1 MIGELLSHYRIVE
14 QLGAGGMGVVYRAVD
29 ERLHRDVAIKV
40 LPPGTLDSEPARQR
54 FRREAAALSRLSH
67 PRIST
72 IHEFDSVADRDFLVM
87 EFVPGCTLADRLR
100 QGPLPIEEALRIG
113 RQIAEA
119 LEEAHEQ
126 GVVHRDL
133 KPGNVM
139 ITEKGWVK
147 VLDFGLAK
155 LVAVEGDSTT
165 SMAPNITESQTVM
178 GTIPYMAPEQ
188 LLGKP
193 VDPCADLHALGV
205 MLYEMTTGVHPF
217 AAETAP
223 GIIDG
228 ILHRKPV
235 SPKTLRPD
243 IPPVL
248 ESAILKSLEKDPR
261 RRYASAAQMGREL
274 DLAAP
279 QGMPHRDVRPRRRV
293 GMLLGVSALAA
304 LAGLAAWKGRAV
316 LGVLPFAPRM
326 HAVAVLPLENLSGD
340 TKQEYFAEGMTDA
353 LTTQLAQIGS
363 LRVISRSSSAA
374 ARAAGGGTRA
384 IARRLQVDALVEGS
398 VARSGDRVRISAK
411 LIDAGRDRYVWAQSY
426 EREMTD
432 VITLQGEVA
441 LAIARQVGARL
452 SPGEKKE
459 LAAAKPVR
467 PEALEAYLKG
477 RHFWNLRTKSALEQA
492 VAQFQRAVSLDSSYA
507 PAYAGLADVY
517 VIRDAYSG
525 ARPGETFPRAR
536 EAARRA
542 LALDDGLA
550 EAHAALA
557 RVRLHY
563 DRDLPGAAAEFR
575 RAIECT
581 PGYATAH
588 HGYSIYLRDVGRFPD
603 AIAEAKRAR
612 ALDPISP
619 IINANLGDTYF
630 YARRYA
636 DAVAQHRETLALA
649 PDFGPT
655 HLYLGSALERL
666 GRFQEA
672 LAEIERARVLV
683 GDSAYGLG
691 ALGFTAAHAGDP
703 ARARAALVALKALHG
718 AGRAP
723 ATDIALIEVGLG
735 DREAAISWLKRAYE
749 GGDALNNLGV
759 DPRFDPLRGDPRF
772 ATILAGIGL
781 KPDVVAH
788 P

>member
-29 ERLHRDVAIKV
+29 ERLRRDVAIKV

-54 FRREAAALSRLSH
+54 FRREAVALSRLSH

-72 IHEFDSVADRDFLVM
+72 IHEFDTVADRDFLVM
-87 EFVPGCTLADRLR
+87 EFVPGVTLADRSR
-100 QGPLPIEEALRIG
+100 QGQLPIDEAVRIA

-139 ITEKGWVK
+139 ITEKGWIK

-155 LVAVEGDSTT
+155 LVAVGGDITT
-165 SMAPNITESQTVM
+165 SMAPSITESQTVM

-193 VDPCADLHALGV
+193 VGAAADIHALGV
-205 MLYEMTTGVHPF
+205 MLYEMTTGGHPF
-217 AAETAP
+217 AAETAA
-223 GIIDG
+223 GVIDG

-235 SPKTLRPD
+235 SPRTLRPE
-243 IPPVL
+243 IPPGL
-248 ESAILKSLEKDPR
+248 EAVIVRCLEKDPG
-261 RRYASAAQMGREL
+261 RRYPTAAQVAREL
-274 DLAAP
+274 DSAASARTDR
-279 QGMPHRDVRPRRRV
+279 GARSPRRLV
-293 GMLLGVSALAA
+293 GMVLGVSFLAA
-304 LAGLAAWKGRAV
+304 LAGLAVWKGRDL
-316 LGVLPFAPRM
+316 LGTLPFAPRIQ
-326 HAVAVLPLENLSGD
+326 AVAVLPLENLSGD
-340 TKQEYFAEGMTDA
+340 AAQEYFAEGMTDA

-363 LRVISRSSSAA
+363 LRVISQGSSAA
-374 ARAAGGGTRA
+374 ARAAGGGTLA

-398 VARSGDRVRISAK
+398 VARSGNRVRISAK
-411 LIDAGRDRYVWAQSY
+411 LIDAGRDRYLWAQSY
-426 EREMTD
+426 ERELTD
-432 VITLQGEVA
+432 AITLQGEVA
-441 LAIARQVGARL
+441 LAIARQVGAHL
-452 SPGEKKE
+452 SPGERKQLTAE
-459 LAAAKPVR
+459 RPVR
-467 PEALEAYLKG
+467 PEALEAYLRG
-477 RHFWNLRTKSALEQA
+477 RYFWNQRNKAALGQA
-492 VAQFQRAVSLDSSYA
+492 IAQFQQAIALDSSYA

-517 VIRDAYSG
+517 VISDAYSG
-525 ARPGETFPRAR
+525 AHPGETFPRAR

-542 LALDDGLA
+542 LALDGGLA
-550 EAHAALA
+550 EAHTALA

-575 RAIECT
+575 RAIECN

-588 HGYSIYLRDVGRFPD
+588 HGYSIYLRDVGRFED
-603 AIAEAKRAR
+603 AIAEAKRAQ

-630 YARRYA
+630 YARRYSESI
-636 DAVAQHRETLALA
+636 AQHRETLALK

-655 HLYLGSALERL
+655 HLYLGSSLERA
-666 GRFQEA
+666 GRFKEA
-672 LAEIERARVLV
+672 LAEIERAPSLE

-691 ALGFTAAHAGDP
+691 ALGFTAARAGDP
-703 ARARAALVALKALHG
+703 ARARAALRTLTALHG
-718 AGRAP
+718 VGRAS
-723 ATDIALIEVGLG
+723 AADIALVEVGLG
-735 DREAAISWLKRAYE
+735 DREAAIGWLTRAFE

-759 DPRFDPLRGDPRF
+759 DPRFDPLRGDKRF
-772 ATILAGIGL
+772 AAILAGVGL
-781 KPDVVAH
+781 KADVVAH